1 MSDSQQTDVNP
12 YANRDHE
19 NSQLNGTDLKAVA
32 ALVGTAASELRS
44 IDEKN
49 VGDSSFT
56 KALKFDP
63 VTAVKTAVKTSNI
76 PVQTNPK
83 PVATQSVPVAPPLGK
98 QLTEWQGS
106 GYQNSSDELEDLRK
120 RVSVLEKL
128 VESDK
133 AVVKFKRGISYDLNT
148 TTIKGNFKNPG
159 DVIDIVLNEMAKNTK
174 TITLKL
180 CDANKNR

>member
-1 MSDSQQTDVNP
+1 M
-12 YANRDHE
+12 
-19 NSQLNGTDLKAVA
+19 
-32 ALVGTAASELRS
+32 
-44 IDEKN
+44 
-49 VGDSSFT
+49 
-56 KALKFDP
+56 
-63 VTAVKTAVKTSNI
+63 KTSNI

-83 PVATQSVPVAPPLGK
+83 PVATQSVPVAPPPGK

-106 GYQNSSDELEDLRK
+106 GYRNSSDELEDLRK